1 MGMWRRS
8 GLAVATAVAISVTP
22 RPPAE
27 AQPPAAPVFGAA
39 VELVRLDVI
48 VLDKEGR
55 PVKGL
60 GKDDFLV
67 EEDGK
72 PQVIESFEPV
82 VVHARRRPSDEPS
95 RLSASHLRAP
105 SEGRCLLVFVDDLHV
120 TQTSALRL
128 ATALRRLL
136 EEDVRD
142 GDWVTLVAP
151 EQQLWWTA
159 RTAWEHQQLA
169 AVVGRL
175 KGQGAGNSYADWESL
190 RAIQSQLP
198 GVGGR
203 GAVMAGA
210 DAGAASPGG
219 VGAPAGSGGTPSDE
233 AVAGV
238 GKADRM
244 FLGEETEALVKRNT
258 GITLAA
264 LRQALEALVALR
276 GHKSLVLVSEGFLL
290 LPEMP
295 GYREAIDFARRA
307 NVAIHF
313 LDPRGLEVGGGDA
326 SEPGAAPGVMPG
338 TALALPSLDSE
349 SLAVATGGSVFTS
362 TDGERSLRR
371 LMDESEAY
379 YLVGYSPASPGAG
392 ERRVKVTVK
401 RDGLTVRAR
410 NRYYVP
416 EPARPD
422 PKAPSPIFVAMRSLA
437 DSTDLPIR
445 VATLFYEPSKKSEV
459 VTMLAVEVVPP
470 PGKTGER
477 LFKLVSE
484 ARARDGGPAV
494 RDQFEGSP
502 KVAPGVPIVLSRQW
516 SLPSGVWQVRLVVED
531 TATGRIGTAF
541 HTFEV
546 PDAKAFRMSTP
557 ILTSEIEDPR
567 GKRRPKVAL
576 SRTFRSGSVLYCQY
590 SVYNAPPAGK
600 HDWAPHEFGSWTLR
614 RGSELVREA
623 PPTLIQPAPDG
634 RVTRTLGLS
643 LQGLPPGEYS
653 LELRVRDEATGREVA
668 RQEAFT
674 VAP

>member
-1 MGMWRRS
+1 VAEIRARGGDGRRDF
-8 GLAVATAVAISVTP
+8 GNAQA
-22 RPPAE
+22 PAE

-48 VLDKEGR
+48 VLDKDGR

-60 GKDDFLV
+60 GNDDFLV

-105 SEGRCLLVFVDDLHV
+105 SEGRCLLVLVDDLHL

-326 SEPGAAPGVMPG
+326 SEPG
-338 TALALPSLDSE
+338 
-349 SLAVATGGSVFTS
+349 
-362 TDGERSLRR
+362 R
-371 LMDESEAY
+371 
-379 YLVGYSPASPGAG
+379 GARCHAG
-392 ERRVKVTVK
+392 H
-401 RDGLTVRAR
+401 G
-410 NRYYVP
+410 P
-416 EPARPD
+416 RP
-422 PKAPSPIFVAMRSLA
+422 P
-437 DSTDLPIR
+437 
-445 VATLFYEPSKKSEV
+445 
-459 VTMLAVEVVPP
+459 
-470 PGKTGER
+470 
-477 LFKLVSE
+477 
-484 ARARDGGPAV
+484 
-494 RDQFEGSP
+494 
-502 KVAPGVPIVLSRQW
+502 LSRQREPRRRDRRQRVHEHRRRAE
-516 SLPSGVWQVRLVVED
+516 SPPPDGRVRGLLPRGLLAGEPGRRRASGEGHGEARRPDRPGAKPVLRARAGQAGPQGALAHLRRDAL
-531 TATGRIGTAF
+531 

-567 GKRRPKVAL
+567 GKRRPKVTL